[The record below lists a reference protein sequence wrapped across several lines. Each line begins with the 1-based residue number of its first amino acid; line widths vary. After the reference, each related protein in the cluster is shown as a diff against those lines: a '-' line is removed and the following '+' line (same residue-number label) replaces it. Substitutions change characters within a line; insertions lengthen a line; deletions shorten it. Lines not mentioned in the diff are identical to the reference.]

1 MLKSI
6 FLLISELFLS
16 QVCLI
21 KLQQPHSKHATVNL
35 IQHSVKMNSQAERSF
50 ADFYL
55 TEEPSFSAKDSDENI
70 VQMKITF
77 KRTLSIEAKNTFLP
91 SLLLVILSYV
101 TAFFKLPKFFNTAIT
116 VNLSVMLTITTLL
129 ISVLNK
135 LPTTSYLKWIEYWLI
150 FAQMVPF
157 TQALLITVIQWL
169 MEKEDGSGKR
179 ISEKPECWMAS
190 EKPVE
195 VRHSQKMGL
204 YWLS

>member
-1 MLKSI
+1 M
-6 FLLISELFLS
+6 
-16 QVCLI
+16 
-21 KLQQPHSKHATVNL
+21 
-35 IQHSVKMNSQAERSF
+35 
-50 ADFYL
+50 
-55 TEEPSFSAKDSDENI
+55 TEDPSFVSKDYDQKRVE
-70 VQMKITF
+70 MKITF

-169 MEKEDGSGKR
+169 MEKEDRSEKR
-179 ISEKPECWMAS
+179 ISEKPGCWMAS
-190 EKPVE
+190 GKSFE

-204 YWLS
+204 YWLRIIKQRYGPGWHNHMKKWVDCASLGFLPGQF